1 MSELAGRLAANL
13 RQLRESR
20 GLTQEQIAKLAG
32 MPRATWSHLESGE
45 ANPTL
50 SVLHRAALALQVP
63 IEELTSTPR
72 ASGRLYRRDSLPT
85 RKQGDVLLR
94 KLLPDRIP
102 GVLIDRM
109 ELPPRGRMTGVPHM
123 PGTREYLT
131 CETGEIVLAVGG
143 EQWRLAP
150 GDGIDQHQSVVT
162 IEQLIGEVDAPDSVV
177 GHLHVLRERLRL
189 QAARHLDAEAVV
201 SEKDVPDASHQRS
214 AHGTGST
221 SSGKK

>member
-1 MSELAGRLAANL
+1 MGMNEETDALAGRLAANL
-13 RQLRESR
+13 RQLREAR
-20 GLTQEQIAKLAG
+20 GLTQEQIARLAG
-32 MPRATWSHLESGE
+32 LPRATWSHLESGE

-50 SVLHRAALALQVP
+50 SVVHRAALALQVP

-109 ELPPRGRMTGVPHM
+109 ELPARGRMTGVPHM

-143 EQWRLAP
+143 EQWRLAAGDVMTFRGDQRHSYANP
-150 GDGIDQHQSVVT
+150 GARAAVGYSVV
-162 IEQLIGEVDAPDSVV
+162 LLAPV
-177 GHLHVLRERLRL
+177 E
-189 QAARHLDAEAVV
+189 
-201 SEKDVPDASHQRS
+201 
-214 AHGTGST
+214 
-221 SSGKK
+221 

>member
-1 MSELAGRLAANL
+1 MTDERSGIHSRAASGGSGGRAASAPRLNDDDLAGRLAGNL

-32 MPRATWSHLESGE
+32 LPRATWGYLESGE

-63 IEELTSTPR
+63 LEELTSSPR

-109 ELPPRGRMTGVPHM
+109 ELPPRGPMTGVPHM

-131 CETGEIVLAVGG
+131 CETGEVVLAVGG
-143 EQWRLAP
+143 EECR
-150 GDGIDQHQSVVT
+150 IS
-162 IEQLIGEVDAPDSVV
+162 
-177 GHLHVLRERLRL
+177 
-189 QAARHLDAEAVV
+189 ARDL
-201 SEKDVPDASHQRS
+201 K
-214 AHGTGST
+214 AHPRAQP
-221 SSGKK
+221 

>member
-1 MSELAGRLAANL
+1 MADEPHPLSGRLAVNL
-13 RQLRESR
+13 RQLREAR

-32 MPRATWSHLESGE
+32 LPRATWSHLESGE

-50 SVLHRAALALQVP
+50 SVLHRAALVLQVP
-63 IEELTSTPR
+63 IEELTSAPR

-131 CETGEIVLAVGG
+131 CESGEIVLAVAG
-143 EQWRLAP
+143 EQWRLAS
-150 GDGIDQHQSVVT
+150 GDVMTFRGDQRHSYANPASRPAVGYSVV
-162 IEQLIGEVDAPDSVV
+162 LLAPV
-177 GHLHVLRERLRL
+177 E
-189 QAARHLDAEAVV
+189 
-201 SEKDVPDASHQRS
+201 
-214 AHGTGST
+214 
-221 SSGKK
+221 